1 MNTSGGLD
9 DVVTSLDL
17 QLPSMDSK
25 ESVLRNFAVK
35 SDATKVIAVSRELVE
50 VAEMTFLHRIQLV
63 HLRTDTVL
71 LPTAP

>member
-1 MNTSGGLD
+1 
-9 DVVTSLDL
+9 
-17 QLPSMDSK
+17 MDSK